1 MRRLEQ
7 MYRALM
13 KTRKTDDEQLIAEE
27 FRMLKQKANAQ
38 KVTPESEA
46 ATTVT
51 DAAEPSQCD

>member
-1 MRRLEQ
+1 MKRLEQ
-7 MYRALM
+7 MFRALIQ
-13 KTRKTDDEQLIAEE
+13 RKTEPDNLIVEE
-27 FRMLKQKANAQ
+27 FRMLKQKAKAR